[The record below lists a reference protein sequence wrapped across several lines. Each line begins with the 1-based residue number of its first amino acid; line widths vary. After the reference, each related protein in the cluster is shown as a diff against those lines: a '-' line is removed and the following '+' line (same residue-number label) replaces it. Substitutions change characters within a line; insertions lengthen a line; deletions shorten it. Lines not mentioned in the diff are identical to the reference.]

1 MVNRTALSLEGEDMQ
16 RSRTKLTKV
25 LNSTFAGLAILAVAS
40 TTITLSARDAVAEWK
55 PKGNVELVPPG
66 SPGTSVD
73 RTMRLIDATWKSMGV
88 TDFTTAVVN
97 KKGGGQSIAWA
108 YLNKHPGNSQYLS
121 VTSPT
126 LLIRGITGQTD
137 VSYMRDVVPIAL
149 LFDDYSGIVVR
160 DDSPLKTAQGL
171 IDRLKADP
179 GSLSI
184 AVSPGLG
191 TPNHLALGMAL
202 KEAGVD
208 ITALKTVIFSGSSKA
223 VTAVIGGHV
232 DLSASPTS
240 TARKHLKAGKVRVL
254 AVSAPKRME
263 GEYKGVSTWRELGI
277 DAVFANWRLIIAPK
291 GTSKEQVAYWDK
303 LFAKTVKSDVWA
315 AGLKKNVWT
324 PHYLNSTDAV
334 KFLDSQNTQLKK
346 LLIIL
351 GLAK

>member
-1 MVNRTALSLEGEDMQ
+1 MQ
-16 RSRTKLTKV
+16 RLQKIFNKV
-25 LNSTFAGLAILAVAS
+25 LKSAFMGLAILAVAA
-40 TTITLSARDAVAEWK
+40 SAIAVPASDALAEWK

-66 SPGTSVD
+66 GPGTSMD
-73 RTMRLIDATWKSMGV
+73 RTMRLLDATWKSMGV
-88 TDFTTAVVN
+88 TDFTTTVVN

-137 VSYMRDVVPIAL
+137 VSHKGDVVPIAL

-160 DDSPLKTAQGL
+160 DDSPLNTAKDL
-171 IDRLKADP
+171 IDRLKANP
-179 GSLSI
+179 GALNI

-191 TPNHLALGMAL
+191 TPNHLALSMAM
-202 KEAGVD
+202 KAAGVD
-208 ITALKTVIFSGSSKA
+208 VTALKTVIFAGSSKA
-223 VTAVIGGHV
+223 VTAVRGGHV

-240 TARKHLKAGKVRVL
+240 TARKHLEAGKVRVL
-254 AVSAPKRME
+254 AVSAPKRM
-263 GEYKGVSTWRELGI
+263 GGVYKNVPTWRELGI

-303 LFAKTVKSDVWA
+303 LFAKTVKEDVFA

-324 PHYLNSTDAV
+324 THYLNSTEAV
-334 KFLDSQNTQLKK
+334 KFLDSQHAQLKE
-346 LLIIL
+346 LLILL